1 MAGDALRDYLHD
13 QIDGLPS
20 DVLAEVVDFTAFV
33 LARRGNGDQ
42 YSDWTDQDWQ
52 AFALE
57 QLQRNSGDEEV
68 EYSLD
73 DAREVFRR

>member
-1 MAGDALRDYLHD
+1 MGTNALRDFLHD

-20 DVLAEVVDFTAFV
+20 DVLAEVADFTAFV
-33 LARRGNGDQ
+33 LARRRNGNQ
-42 YSDWTDQDWQ
+42 YADWSSADWR

-57 QLQRNSGDEEV
+57 QLQRDGGEEEV

-73 DAREVFRR
+73 DAREVYPR